1 MPWHPFLVHF
11 PIALLIVAGL
21 AYGASLRLADA
32 FWGRG
37 GYLLH
42 LAGLIGLV
50 LATLSGRQAEASLVM
65 TDAIRDLLQT
75 HELIGYA
82 NLWAFALLL
91 VWRYLGVKKP
101 QSLTAW
107 AFVLVFWAMIG
118 LMAWGGWYG
127 GRLVYEEGAGV
138 APMRPHLEQHLKPSS
153 P

>member
-11 PIALLIVAGL
+11 PLALLVVAGL
-21 AYGASLRLADA
+21 AYLASLRSPDP
-32 FWGRG
+32 FWARS

-42 LAGLIGLV
+42 LAGLAGLV
-50 LATLSGRQAEASLVM
+50 LATLSGRQAEAGLVM
-65 TDAIRDLLQT
+65 TEAIRELLQT
-75 HELIGYA
+75 HELMGYGT
-82 NLWAFALLL
+82 LWAFALLL

-107 AFVLVFWAMIG
+107 AFGLVFWAMIG

-127 GRLVYEEGAGV
+127 GRLVYQEGAGV
-138 APMRPHLEQHLKPSS
+138 APMRPHLEQQLKPDS